1 MAQTYTPGT
10 DPDPAEEV
18 GSTETA
24 PKKSGF
30 HYYSGGEVKELEH
43 TNVSPLLWGFFTVV
57 ILGALGYLIWGGAL
71 GPNSPL
77 GGFKPTGGSA
87 ASQAMI
93 QTDVDQKAMGGNGLQ
108 TADMLQLRPFLGGDS
123 LRTAMTNGSDTYQ
136 KYCIGCHGPN
146 QDGNGVN
153 AASLNPKP
161 RNLHDAPFMRETLT
175 YARIN
180 NSLHYG
186 VHGTA
191 MPRWENTLSEHEI
204 QEVIAYVLSL
214 TWTMPPSADMDTT
227 TAQLATPAKAPA
239 PTSPVATSPALA
251 GPREPA
257 AGAAT
262 GPGGATT
269 TQAGTT
275 KQTTGLSGPGK
286 SVTGSTTGTAG
297 GSLVRGGS
305 VQTSPAPITPTI
317 DGNPAAATSTSPP
330 SMSGSTAPQHDAP
343 IVR

>member
-1 MAQTYTPGT
+1 MAQSYTPGT
-10 DPDPAEEV
+10 DP
-18 GSTETA
+18 ETGDA
-24 PKKSGF
+24 PDAKKPGF

-43 TNVSPLLWGFFTVV
+43 TNVSPLLWGFWSLV
-57 ILGALGYLIWGGAL
+57 ILGAVGYLIFGGAL

-77 GGFKPTGGSA
+77 GGFKPAGGSA

-93 QTDVDQKAMGGNGLQ
+93 QADVDQRARGGNGLKA
-108 TADMLQLRPFLGGDS
+108 ADMAQLKPFLGTES
-123 LRTAMTNGSDTYQ
+123 LNQAVSNGANIYQ
-136 KYCIGCHGPN
+136 NYCIGCHGPN

-175 YARIN
+175 YDRIN

-191 MPRWENTLSEHEI
+191 MPRWENTLSEREI
-204 QEVIAYVLSL
+204 QEVISYALSL
-214 TWTMPPSADMDTT
+214 TWTMPPASNMDTT
-227 TAQLATPAKAPA
+227 TSQLATPAKAPA
-239 PTSPVATSPALA
+239 PSSPAASNPAAKNPALA

-257 AGAAT
+257 AGLAT
-262 GPGGATT
+262 GPAGAATT
-269 TQAGTT
+269 QSGTA
-275 KQTTGLSGPGK
+275 KQTAGLAAPGK

-305 VQTSPAPITPTI
+305 VQTSPAPLTPTI

-330 SMSGSTAPQHDAP
+330 SASGSTAP
-343 IVR
+343 VTR

>member
-1 MAQTYTPGT
+1 MAQTYSPGT
-10 DPDPAEEV
+10 DPDPAEET
-18 GSTETA
+18 SSKETA

-43 TNVSPLLWGFFTVV
+43 TNVSPLLWGFWSVV
-57 ILGALGYLIWGGAL
+57 ILGAIGYLVWGGAL

-77 GGFKPTGGSA
+77 GGFKPSGGSA
-87 ASQAMI
+87 SSQAMI
-93 QTDVDQKAMGGNGLQ
+93 QADVNQKATGGNGLKA
-108 TADMLQLRPFLGGDS
+108 ADMAQLMPFLGGVTLTKAID
-123 LRTAMTNGSDTYQ
+123 NGSETYQ

-153 AASLNPKP
+153 AAALNPKP

-175 YARIN
+175 YERIN

-191 MPRWENTLSEHEI
+191 MPRWENTLSEQEI
-204 QEVIAYVLSL
+204 QEVIAYALSL
-214 TWTMPPSADMDTT
+214 TWTMPASADMDTT
-227 TAQLATPAKAPA
+227 TAQLATPTNAPA
-239 PTSPVATSPALA
+239 AKTPAL
-251 GPREPA
+251 
-257 AGAAT
+257 T
-262 GPGGATT
+262 G
-269 TQAGTT
+269 AGTA
-275 KQTTGLSGPGK
+275 KQTSGLAGPGK

-317 DGNPAAATSTSPP
+317 DGNPAAATSTAPP
-330 SMSGSTAPQHDAP
+330 SMSGSTAPKNDAP

>member
-10 DPDPAEEV
+10 DPDPAEE
-18 GSTETA
+18 TA

-30 HYYSGGEVKELEH
+30 HYYSGGEIKELEH
-43 TNVSPLLWGFFTVV
+43 TKVSPALWGLFTVV
-57 ILGALGYLIWGGAL
+57 ILGALGYVIWGGAL

-93 QTDVDQKAMGGNGLQ
+93 QADVNRSATGGNGLKA
-108 TADMLQLRPFLGGDS
+108 ADMAQLMPFLGGDT
-123 LRTAMTNGSDTYQ
+123 LTKAIDNGSETYQ

-153 AASLNPKP
+153 AAALNPKP

-175 YARIN
+175 YERIN

-204 QEVIAYVLSL
+204 QEVIAYALSL
-214 TWTMPPSADMDTT
+214 TWTMPASSNMDTT
-227 TAQLATPAKAPA
+227 TAQLATPMPAKAPA
-239 PTSPVATSPALA
+239 ANNPAASNPALA
-251 GPREPA
+251 G
-257 AGAAT
+257 AAT
-262 GPGGATT
+262 TP
-269 TQAGTT
+269 AGTA
-275 KQTTGLSGPGK
+275 KQNVGLAGPGK

-297 GSLVRGGS
+297 GVMVRGGS
-305 VQTSPAPITPTI
+305 VMSSPAPITPPI
-317 DGNPAAATSTSPP
+317 GGNPAANTSTAPP
-330 SMSGSTAPQHDAP
+330 SMSGSTAPKNDAP